1 MTYIRLWI
9 LSRVSWIGVGMDS
22 ASEGVVGER
31 DRDRDH
37 DYVLIRD
44 AVRGICGFDITIID
58 R

>member
-1 MTYIRLWI
+1 
-9 LSRVSWIGVGMDS
+9 MDN

>member
-1 MTYIRLWI
+1 
-9 LSRVSWIGVGMDS
+9 MDS